1 MIVSDKIVIDLTD
14 NFANVGETIAFST
27 ECKLDDSLLPYPNA
41 RLKKVAVSFAVTFV
55 KPNVQVVG
63 EITCF
68 IDGFCD
74 KCLDEVF
81 AQIVLPFNQIF
92 YKDSSDEED
101 AYVFTDSRL
110 DVTKAVCDEIVLSL
124 PGNLLCK
131 DDCKGLCPK
140 CGVNLNEQQCDCDTS
155 RENAFSVLKNI
166 KF

>member
-14 NFANVGETIAFST
+14 NFANVGESISFSA
-27 ECKLDDSLLPYPNA
+27 ECELDNSLLPYPNA
-41 RLKKVAVSFAVTFV
+41 TLTRVAVNFAVTFV

-74 KCLDEVF
+74 KCLVEVSK
-81 AQIVLPFNQIF
+81 QIVLPFNQIF

-101 AYVFTDSRL
+101 AYLYSDSRL

-124 PGNLLCK
+124 PISLLCK

-140 CGVNLNEQQCDCDTS
+140 CGANLNEQQCDCDTS